1 MPDPISL
8 LRRAKRKTWDP
19 LRSWLDHSDPAA
31 SGPSGLARDWIS
43 YENYCQQEGRWH
55 LVYPSLS
62 CDWNRTKTHN
72 WGKKSF
78 DFTKNMR
85 SHIPETGVIE
95 IPKGQVMDIQGY
107 TFTSN
112 NVFLPDLSYH
122 RNRLE
127 SAHLPRQK
135 YPIEPITGTC
145 LSLMT
150 NAANNYCHFLL
161 DSLTRLHLFEK
172 AGFSLDEVDW
182 ILVHKPMS
190 ENAWNIFR
198 QLGID
203 ESKCIWSERQRGIQP
218 DLLIATTHPG
228 LQAHYPR
235 WVVDFMQQ
243 RVKLKPSQPQRRLY
257 IPRKT
262 GTRKIANEPELYPL
276 LEEYGFE
283 LYNLDEEPNQP
294 QVFHEAAIIVAPH
307 GAALTNLVF
316 CQPGTKVLELMSLG
330 HLRSYFFALCQVSG
344 LEHHYLVGPTTQ
356 PLPKNPGLCKF
367 DFTVDLSLLRKAL
380 DYLVK

>member
-8 LRRAKRKTWDP
+8 LRRAKRKTWDQ
-19 LRSWLDHSDPAA
+19 LRSWLDPSDPSA

-135 YPIEPITGTC
+135 YPIEPVTGTC
-145 LSLMT
+145 FSLMT
-150 NAANNYCHFLL
+150 NASNNYCHFLL

-243 RVKLKPSQPQRRLY
+243 RVQLKPSQPQRRLY

-330 HLRSYFFALCQVSG
+330 HLRSYFFALCQVNA

-356 PLPKNPGLCKF
+356 PLRKNPGLCKF